1 MFKAKKGSIVLDM
14 AVSIT
19 AVDGN
24 PATAIMDAPFADLG
38 QISATAVENP
48 AATATATTSSSTSDV
63 SLGLVFGI
71 AIPLGVLCKYL
82 LI

>member
-1 MFKAKKGSIVLDM
+1 MFKAKQGSIALDM
-14 AVSIT
+14 AVSTT

-38 QISATAVENP
+38 KIKATVVEN
-48 AATATATTSSSTSDV
+48 TAATTSSSTSDV
-63 SLGLVFGI
+63 SLGLVLGV
-71 AIPLGVLCKYL
+71 AIPLGVLRKYL